1 MSIISK
7 YNDRFNK
14 YVIKLINIAEST
26 GSIDSSII
34 LSVKQKIKQLN
45 DINPLMIIQL
55 LGKYLYDNDEYITN
69 KDEKFLVSF
78 TDKEYLKKKILEYD
92 IPHNR
97 SDIDFVYNIVS
108 SVYGDWTKYD
118 EDQKN
123 IIFKIFQIMLSE
135 YCKYLNHTT

>member
-1 MSIISK
+1 MSDISK

-45 DINPLMIIQL
+45 AINPLMIIQL
-55 LGKYLYDNDEYITN
+55 LGKYLYDNDQHINN

-78 TDKEYLKKKILEYD
+78 TDKEYLTKKILEYE
-92 IPHNR
+92 IPHDK

-108 SVYGDWTKYD
+108 SVYGEWKNYD
-118 EDQKN
+118 DDQKN
-123 IIFKIFQIMLSE
+123 IIFKIFQILLSE
-135 YCKYLNHTT
+135 YCKYLDHTN

>member
-26 GSIDSSII
+26 GSIDSSVI

-78 TDKEYLKKKILEYD
+78 TDKEYLKKKDTRI
-92 IPHNR
+92 
-97 SDIDFVYNIVS
+97 
-108 SVYGDWTKYD
+108 
-118 EDQKN
+118 
-123 IIFKIFQIMLSE
+123 
-135 YCKYLNHTT
+135 